1 MSIKINKNGKEYPVG
16 VIPQSLYDD
25 VEDLKGKF
33 VSIQKNISGVSI
45 ATAWGS
51 LYEGI
56 VDVATSKDY
65 SGKNIQ
71 VTFVPDQGQSVIP
84 IVANVLSTKIQI
96 SLLRATTAT
105 VSGTINIL
113 ICND

>member
-1 MSIKINKNGKEYPVG
+1 MSVKINKNGKEYHVG
-16 VIPQSLYDD
+16 TIPQNVIDD

-33 VSIQKNISGVSI
+33 VSIQKNISGLSI

-65 SGKNIQ
+65 SGK
-71 VTFVPDQGQSVIP
+71 TF
-84 IVANVLSTKIQI
+84 K
-96 SLLRATTAT
+96 
-105 VSGTINIL
+105 
-113 ICND
+113 